1 MGLPCRGNPRG
12 TRLRVGPDRAK
23 HDDIRRFRAAGQGQA
38 LPLPLYSYENRS
50 SKWGEIDTRAGNFK
64 AKGKRADPAMCN
76 PNVPI
81 NSNECL
87 AALDVGCGGRI

>member
-50 SKWGEIDTRAGNFK
+50 KFWLVVKNGASENCSLK
-64 AKGKRADPAMCN
+64 AASIAP
-76 PNVPI
+76 PF
-81 NSNECL
+81 
-87 AALDVGCGGRI
+87 